1 MSVAHSFRVAAIACT
16 DRVHDILCT
25 TWPSARI
32 FDSPKSQ
39 HSGSE
44 IEEILCVLQ
53 LPTQPPAAGLPSLKC
68 FIKEIWTR
76 TRSSRAVLW
85 LARKYLEVCQEVA
98 TSASDGSPAKSSCN
112 TPLIVVYP
120 FFPQTAPQLQDPSAR
135 RYRCSPGYSGFRFS
149 FELLSAILLGRF
161 DVGS

>member
-1 MSVAHSFRVAAIACT
+1 MINLDLALVPQIIISALIANT

-39 HSGSE
+39 FSGSE
-44 IEEILCVLQ
+44 IEDMVTVLQ
-53 LPTQPPAAGLPSLKC
+53 TQQQTSPAGLPSLKC

-85 LARKYLEVCQEVA
+85 LARKYLEVCLE
-98 TSASDGSPAKSSCN
+98 SGKPAH
-112 TPLIVVYP
+112 
-120 FFPQTAPQLQDPSAR
+120 
-135 RYRCSPGYSGFRFS
+135 
-149 FELLSAILLGRF
+149 
-161 DVGS
+161 

>member
-1 MSVAHSFRVAAIACT
+1 MPWQLLPGRALSRDSTDFVLMAFCSFPLSSFKNHSLCLPVCWNCKYA

-44 IEEILCVLQ
+44 IEEIISAM
-53 LPTQPPAAGLPSLKC
+53 PTPAQAPAAGLPSLKC

-85 LARKYLEVCQEVA
+85 LARKYLEVCQVFQ
-98 TSASDGSPAKSSCN
+98 ASDCECFAS
-112 TPLIVVYP
+112 
-120 FFPQTAPQLQDPSAR
+120 
-135 RYRCSPGYSGFRFS
+135 
-149 FELLSAILLGRF
+149 E
-161 DVGS
+161 